1 MLKVVL
7 YKREQALKKNV
18 TTYSMTYDHSIL
30 TTTSAAVDRQRRNL
44 LWLLVTIYD
53 EEGIASTG
61 TSQPATDSSRIAQKR
76 VART

>member
-1 MLKVVL
+1 VLKVVL

-18 TTYSMTYDHSIL
+18 TTYSMTYDSIL
-30 TTTSAAVDRQRRNL
+30 KTTSAAVDRQRRNL